1 MKKHRLQEKFLEEL
15 MKTPIVQHACE
26 RVGISR
32 NTYYRWIKEDVDF
45 SLAVEGCLGVGVG
58 FVNDHAESN
67 ILNGIKKGE
76 MRATTYW
83 LSHRHREFRR
93 PFIIKNDKDLLE
105 ENHRLE
111 MLQAEKEVG
120 KWVDGWITGE
130 KDRLE
135 EKATKLFETWKKDE
149 LKKKKSEKLTPTLDT

>member
-1 MKKHRLQEKFLEEL
+1 MKKHKLQEKFLEEL

-32 NTYYRWIKEDVDF
+32 NTYYRWIKEDIDF
-45 SLAVEGCLGVGVG
+45 SLAAEECLTVGID

-83 LSHRHREFRR
+83 LSHRHKEFRK
-93 PFIIKNDKDLLE
+93 PFIIKNDTNLLAD
-105 ENHRLE
+105 NHKLE
-111 MLQAEKEVG
+111 MLMAEKEVDE
-120 KWVDGWITGE
+120 WVAGWVQ
-130 KDRLE
+130 E
-135 EKATKLFETWKKDE
+135 E
-149 LKKKKSEKLTPTLDT
+149 KKKKLRPTLNT

>member
-1 MKKHRLQEKFLEEL
+1 MKKHKLQEKFLEEL

-32 NTYYRWIKEDVDF
+32 NTYYRWIKENIDF
-45 SLAVEGCLGVGVG
+45 SLAADECLKLGIG

-83 LSHRHREFRR
+83 LSHRHKEYRK
-93 PFIIKNDKDLLE
+93 PFIIRNDTSLIE
-105 ENHRLE
+105 ENHKLE
-111 MLQAEKEVG
+111 MIQSQKEVDI
-120 KWVDGWITGE
+120 WIEGWTKNE
-130 KDRLE
+130 KVRQDK
-135 EKATKLFETWKKDE
+135 KAIELFEEWKEEEIKRR
-149 LKKKKSEKLTPTLDT
+149 KPKVK